1 MSQLAYTQYQ
11 NAGIRGLLYDLVGH
25 DTMSYSAQGVV
36 PMGFPVILGTNKERQ
51 VVAANSG
58 AVGLGALIIGLSIM
72 QFDAEQDA
80 TGTVVYLDKETVSV
94 LKKGRI
100 WVDANAAVTAG
111 NVVNLNLANGKF
123 TDAAVGVGVEALV
136 QIKAK
141 FLTSTTGAGLA
152 VIDFT
157 QAG

>member
-1 MSQLAYTQYQ
+1 MSQIAYTQYQ
-11 NAGIRGLLYDLVGH
+11 NAGLRGLLYDLVGH
-25 DTMSYSAQGVV
+25 DTMSYSAQGAV
-36 PMGFPVILGTNKERQ
+36 PMGMPVALGTNKERQ
-51 VVAANSG
+51 VTVIGTG
-58 AVGLGALIIGLSIM
+58 AGAGALAIGVSIM

-80 TGTVVYLDKETVSV
+80 TGTVQYLDKETVSV

-111 NVVNLNLANGKF
+111 NVANLNLANGKF
-123 TDAAVGVGVEALV
+123 TDAAVGVGVEAFT
-136 QIKAK
+136 QFKAK
-141 FLTSTTGAGLA
+141 FLTSTTGPGLA

>member
-25 DTMSYSAQGVV
+25 DTMSYSAQAAV
-36 PMGFPVILGTNKERQ
+36 PMGFPVVLGTNKERQ
-51 VVAANSG
+51 VS
-58 AVGLGALIIGLSIM
+58 AVGTGIGQAALVIGISII

-80 TGTVVYLDKETVSV
+80 TGTVQYLDKETVSV